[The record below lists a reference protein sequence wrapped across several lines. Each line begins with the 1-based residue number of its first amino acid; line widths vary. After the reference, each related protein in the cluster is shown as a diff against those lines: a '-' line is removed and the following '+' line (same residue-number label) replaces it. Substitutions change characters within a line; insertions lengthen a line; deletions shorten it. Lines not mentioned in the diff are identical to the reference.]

1 MICAAPPLRRPEI
14 NRLTDTTSANGHRG
28 PATLKDIA
36 RALQVDV
43 STVSKVLSGGGISV
57 RPETRQA
64 ILDEAQR
71 LNYRPHASARNLRTR
86 RTGVLGILLPNLMN
100 PVYAS
105 IVRGAIRRAEQAGY
119 VMLVA
124 DVEDEIASASV
135 YQRLVSE
142 RRVDGLIVAVSS
154 NSPEIVSVIENNPI
168 AHVFVN
174 RRSAIGRSVTVDD
187 RAAGYLAAQTLADAG
202 HKRLAFIGDSEMLD
216 TAKRRRAGF
225 AEGCRAA
232 GLAPFADI
240 VRPYSRKG
248 GFDAIIEML
257 GLPERPTG
265 VFASNLLVGI
275 GALAALRASRIA
287 VPDQVSVISL
297 DGEEAQYAA
306 PPMTAIALPLEE
318 MGAAAV
324 DEVLAILQG
333 RAPKDVVIETGSQ
346 IILRNTLG
354 PPPG

>member
-1 MICAAPPLRRPEI
+1 MTNET
-14 NRLTDTTSANGHRG
+14 TDSVLRG

-36 RALQVDV
+36 RALRVDV

-64 ILDEAQR
+64 IVEEARR
-71 LNYRPHASARNLRTR
+71 LNYRPHASARNLRTQ
-86 RTGVLGILLPNLMN
+86 RTGVLGVLLPNLMN

-105 IVRGAIRRAEQAGY
+105 IVRGAIRRAEQADY

-124 DVEDEIASASV
+124 DVEDEEASASI

-154 NSPEIVSVIENNPI
+154 SSPEIVSVIENNPI

-187 RAAGYLAAQTLADAG
+187 HAAGYLAARTLVEAG
-202 HKRLAFIGDSEMLD
+202 HRRLAFIGDSEVLD

-225 AEGCRAA
+225 ADGCRDA
-232 GLAPFADI
+232 GLVPFADI

-248 GFDAIIEML
+248 GYDAIMAML
-257 GLPERPTG
+257 ALPERPTG
-265 VFASNLLVGI
+265 VFASNMLVGV
-275 GALAALRASRIA
+275 GALAALRASNVA

-297 DGEEAQYAA
+297 DGEEAEYAT
-306 PPMTAIALPLEE
+306 PPMTAIALPLVE

-324 DEVLAILQG
+324 DEVVAILQG
-333 RAPKDVVIETGSQ
+333 RAPKDVVIESGSR
-346 IILRNTLG
+346 IIMRKSLG
-354 PPPG
+354 PPPT

>member
-1 MICAAPPLRRPEI
+1 MTDDASDNAA
-14 NRLTDTTSANGHRG
+14 RG

-105 IVRGAIRRAEQAGY
+105 IVRGAIRRAEEAAF

-124 DVEDEIASASV
+124 DVEDEEASASI

-142 RRVDGLIVAVSS
+142 RRVDGLIIAVSS
-154 NSPEIVSVIENNPI
+154 NSPEIISVIENNPI

-187 RAAGYLAAQTLADAG
+187 RAAGYLAARTLADAG
-202 HKRLAFIGDSEMLD
+202 HRHLAFIGDSDLLD
-216 TAKRRRAGF
+216 TAQRRRTGF
-225 AEGCRAA
+225 AEGCAA
-232 GLAPFADI
+232 TGLMPFADI

-248 GFDAIIEML
+248 GYDAIMEL
-257 GLPERPTG
+257 LDRPERPTG

-275 GALAALRASRIA
+275 GALAALRARNIA
-287 VPDQVSVISL
+287 VPGQMSVISL
-297 DGEEAQYAA
+297 DGEEALYAT
-306 PPMTAIALPLEE
+306 PPMTAIELPLVE

-324 DEVLAILQG
+324 DEVVAILQG
-333 RAPKDVVIETGSQ
+333 RSPKDVIIDSGSRVIMRGS
-346 IILRNTLG
+346 LG
-354 PPPG
+354 PPPT